1 MAFFANLVRLKSS
14 SPSRRQALHFTE
26 PIHMENKPLH
36 EDQGSSIQKLQQE
49 VENLREMVKHLEY
62 LKTQEKELI
71 EAKEEAERE
80 NRMKSDFLAMMSHEI
95 RTPMNG
101 VIGMTSLLLDTNLTV
116 EQKNYVETLRVSA
129 DNLMTI
135 INDILDF
142 SKIESGKMALEEA
155 PFELRNCIEDALDL
169 FAQKA
174 IERGIDLL
182 YLIQPDVS
190 PFLIGDITRLRQI
203 LINLINN
210 AIKFTEEGEVFISIE
225 KVRDEEGYQI
235 VKFSVKDSGIGI
247 PKDKIGILFDAFT
260 QADSSTTRRYGGTGL
275 GLAIAKHLVELMDGK
290 IWVESQVGKGS
301 TFYFTV
307 KLRTSGIGKTKLYVR
322 GQIPELK
329 NSRVLIVD
337 DNETNRHIFTLQ
349 FESWGMIPI
358 TAKSGQEAL
367 AIIEEDEEP
376 YDLAVIDMQMPAMDG
391 LELGRSIKEL
401 PFKGD
406 IPLIMLTSLGKINK
420 LPTDVFDS
428 QLSKPIK
435 LAELFEEVLRVIAES
450 RNRRS
455 NLADHNIDKNLAA
468 KLPMRILLA
477 EDNITNQ
484 DLVITLLSKMGYK
497 IDAVENGRKVLEM
510 MERKKY
516 DIILMDIQ
524 MPVMNGMEA
533 TKAICDKYPET
544 ERPKI
549 IAITANA
556 MPGDRER
563 YLSAGMVDYLPKP
576 IKFKDVQA
584 VLIKWGKK
592 K

>member
-1 MAFFANLVRLKSS
+1 
-14 SPSRRQALHFTE
+14 
-26 PIHMENKPLH
+26 MENNPLKD
-36 EDQGSSIQKLQQE
+36 ESGMSLQLLRDENKKLLE
-49 VENLREMVKHLEY
+49 ALKHLEY
-62 LKTQEKELI
+62 LKKQEQELI
-71 EAKEEAERE
+71 KAKEDAERE

-116 EQKNYVETLRVSA
+116 EQKNFVETLRVSA

-142 SKIESGKMALEEA
+142 SKIESGKMTLEEA

-210 AIKFTEEGEVFISIE
+210 AIKFTEEGEIFISIE
-225 KVRDEEGYQI
+225 KVKEEEGYQELQ
-235 VKFSVKDSGIGI
+235 FSVRDSGIGI
-247 PKDKIGILFDAFT
+247 PKEKIGILFDAFT
-260 QADSSTTRRYGGTGL
+260 QADSTTTRRYGGTGL
-275 GLAIAKHLVELMDGK
+275 GLAIAKHLVELMDGR
-290 IWVESQVGKGS
+290 IWVESEVGKGS
-301 TFYFTV
+301 TFFFTIR
-307 KLRTSGIGKTKLYVR
+307 LRTSGIGKTKLYVR

-349 FESWGMIPI
+349 FESWGMVPF
-358 TAKSGQEAL
+358 TAKSGHEAL

-376 YDLAVIDMQMPAMDG
+376 FDLAVIDMQMPSMDG
-391 LELGRSIKEL
+391 LELGRAIKAL

-406 IPLIMLTSLGKINK
+406 VPMIMLTSLGKINK
-420 LPTDVFDS
+420 LPTDVFDA

-435 LAELFEEVLRVIAES
+435 LAELFEEVLRVIAEA

-533 TKAICDKYPET
+533 TKVICEKYAEH

-556 MPGDRER
+556 MPGDKER

-576 IKFKDVQA
+576 IKFKDVQS

-592 K
+592 KVN

>member
-1 MAFFANLVRLKSS
+1 MDISENNLSNSS
-14 SPSRRQALHFTE
+14 
-26 PIHMENKPLH
+26 
-36 EDQGSSIQKLQQE
+36 DIQKLRQE
-49 VENLREMVKHLEY
+49 IEHLKSELSKLEY
-62 LKTQEKELI
+62 LKLQESELI
-71 EAKEEAERE
+71 KAKEDAEVE

-101 VIGMTSLLLDTNLTV
+101 VIGMTSLLMDTPLNP
-116 EQKNYVETLRVSA
+116 EQRNYVETLRISS

-142 SKIESGKMALEEA
+142 SKIESGKMALEES
-155 PFELRNCIEDALDL
+155 PFELRNCIEDSLDM
-169 FAQKA
+169 FAPKA
-174 IERGIDLL
+174 IEKGIDLL

-190 PFLIGDITRLRQI
+190 PFLVGDANRIKQI
-203 LINLINN
+203 MVNLINN
-210 AIKFTEEGEVFISIE
+210 AIKFTEEGEIFISIE
-225 KVRDEEGYQI
+225 KTGEGDGYQELL
-235 VKFSVKDSGIGI
+235 FSIKDSGIGI
-247 PKDKIGILFDAFT
+247 AKEKIDILFEAFT
-260 QADSSTTRRYGGTGL
+260 QADATTTRRYGGTGL
-275 GLAIAKHLVELMDGK
+275 GLAIAKHLINLMGGN
-290 IWVESQVGKGS
+290 IWVESKLGKGS
-301 TFYFTV
+301 TFFFNL
-307 KLRTSGIGKTKLYVR
+307 KLATSGIGKTKLYVR

-349 FESWGMIPI
+349 FESWGMIPC
-358 TAKSGQEAL
+358 TAKSGMEAL
-367 AIIEEDEEP
+367 EIIEEQEEP
-376 YDLAVIDMQMPAMDG
+376 FDLAVVDMQMPSMDG
-391 LELGRSIKEL
+391 LELGRRIKEI

-406 IPLIMLTSLGKINK
+406 IPMIMLTSLGKINK
-420 LPTDVFDS
+420 LPTEIFDS

-435 LAELFEEVLRVIAES
+435 LAELFEEVLRVIAETRNS
-450 RNRRS
+450 RT
-455 NLADHNIDKNLAA
+455 NLADHNIDKNLAE
-468 KLPMRILLA
+468 KLPLRILLA

-510 MERKKY
+510 LDRKKY

-533 TKAICDKYPET
+533 TKLICERFPEN

-556 MPGDRER
+556 MSGDRER
-563 YLSAGMVDYLPKP
+563 YLAAGMVDYLPKP

-592 K
+592 KPEPAK

>member
-1 MAFFANLVRLKSS
+1 MEDYSMSANDSANLQQTLKENQRLKEEL
-14 SPSRRQALHFTE
+14 AHLGYL
-26 PIHMENKPLH
+26 K
-36 EDQGSSIQKLQQE
+36 QQE
-49 VENLREMVKHLEY
+49 
-62 LKTQEKELI
+62 QELVS
-71 EAKEEAERE
+71 AKEEAERE

-142 SKIESGKMALEEA
+142 SKIESGKMNLEEA

-225 KVRDEEGYQI
+225 KVKDEDGYQELE
-235 VKFSVKDSGIGI
+235 FSVRDSGIGI
-247 PKDKIGILFDAFT
+247 AKEKIDILFNPFT
-260 QADSSTTRRYGGTGL
+260 QADASTTRRYGGTGL
-275 GLAIAKHLVELMDGK
+275 GLAIAKHLVEMMNGR
-290 IWVESQVGKGS
+290 IWVESEAGKGS

-349 FESWGMIPI
+349 FESWGMVPH
-358 TAKSGQEAL
+358 TAKSGKEAL
-367 AIIEEDEEP
+367 TIIEEDEEP
-376 YDLAVIDMQMPAMDG
+376 FDLAVIDMQMPAMDG
-391 LELGRSIKEL
+391 LELGRAIKAM
-401 PFKGD
+401 PFKGEV
-406 IPLIMLTSLGKINK
+406 PMIMLTSLGKISK
-420 LPTDVFDS
+420 LPADVFDA

-435 LAELFEEVLRVIAES
+435 LAELFEEVLRVIAEARS
-450 RNRRS
+450 RRNS
-455 NLADHNIDKNLAA
+455 LADHNIDKNLSA
-468 KLPMRILLA
+468 KLPIRILLA
-477 EDNITNQ
+477 EDNVTNQ

-533 TKAICDKYPET
+533 TKAICEKYPEA
-544 ERPKI
+544 ERPSI

-563 YLSAGMVDYLPKP
+563 YLDAGMVDYLPKP
-576 IKFKDVQA
+576 IKFKDVQN

-592 K
+592 KHST

>member
-1 MAFFANLVRLKSS
+1 
-14 SPSRRQALHFTE
+14 
-26 PIHMENKPLH
+26 MENKPNQD
-36 EDQGSSIQKLQQE
+36 ENGTAIQVLRD
-49 VENLREMVKHLEY
+49 ENKRLSEALKHLEY
-62 LKTQEKELI
+62 LKKQEQELI
-71 EAKEEAERE
+71 KAKEDAERE

-116 EQKNYVETLRVSA
+116 EQRNFVETLRVSA

-142 SKIESGKMALEEA
+142 SKIESGKMILEET

-174 IERGIDLL
+174 IEKGIDLL

-190 PFLIGDITRLRQI
+190 PFLLGDITRLRQI

-210 AIKFTEEGEVFISIE
+210 ALKFTEEGEVFISIE
-225 KVRDEEGYQI
+225 KIKDIDGYQELQ
-235 VKFSVKDSGIGI
+235 FSVKDSGIGI
-247 PKDKIGILFDAFT
+247 PKEKIGMLFDAFI
-260 QADSSTTRRYGGTGL
+260 QADPTTTRRYGGTGL
-275 GLAIAKHLVELMDGK
+275 GLAIAKHLVEMMDGT
-290 IWVESQVGKGS
+290 IWVESEVGKGS
-301 TFYFTV
+301 TFFFTV
-307 KLRTSGIGKTKLYVR
+307 RLKTSGIGKTKLYVR

-349 FESWGMIPI
+349 FESWGMVPF

-376 YDLAVIDMQMPAMDG
+376 FDLAVIDMQMPAMDG
-391 LELGRSIKEL
+391 LELGRAIKEV

-406 IPLIMLTSLGKINK
+406 VPMIMLTSLGKINK
-420 LPTDVFDS
+420 LPTDIFDA

-435 LAELFEEVLRVIAES
+435 LAELFEEVLRVIAEA

-468 KLPMRILLA
+468 KLPLRILLA

-510 MERKKY
+510 MQRKRY

-533 TKAICDKYPET
+533 TKVICEKYPEE

-556 MPGDRER
+556 MPGDKER
-563 YLSAGMVDYLPKP
+563 YLETGMVDYLPKP
-576 IKFKDVQA
+576 IKFKDVQS

-592 K
+592 KAN

>member
-1 MAFFANLVRLKSS
+1 
-14 SPSRRQALHFTE
+14 
-26 PIHMENKPLH
+26 MENGQPNSLN
-36 EDQGSSIQKLQQE
+36 SSEIQSL
-49 VENLREMVKHLEY
+49 VEEIKFLKEELKKLEY
-62 LKTQEKELI
+62 LKLQESELI
-71 EAKEEAERE
+71 KAKEEAEIE

-101 VIGMTSLLLDTNLTV
+101 VIGMTSLLMDTPLTQ
-116 EQKNYVETLRVSA
+116 EQKNYVETLRISS

-142 SKIESGKMALEEA
+142 SKIESGKMVIEES
-155 PFELRNCIEDALDL
+155 PFELRNCIEDALDI
-169 FAQKA
+169 FAPKA
-174 IERGIDLL
+174 IEKGIDLL

-190 PFLIGDITRLRQI
+190 PFLIGDINRLRQI
-203 LINLINN
+203 MVNLINN
-210 AIKFTEEGEVFISIE
+210 AIKFTEEGEIFISIE
-225 KVRDEEGYQI
+225 KTHEGDGYQEI
-235 VKFSVKDSGIGI
+235 LFSVKDSGIGI
-247 PKDKIGILFDAFT
+247 AKEKLDILFEAFT
-260 QADSSTTRRYGGTGL
+260 QGDATSTRRYGGTGL
-275 GLAIAKHLVELMDGK
+275 GLAIAKHLITLMGGK
-290 IWVESQVGKGS
+290 IWVESAIGKGS
-301 TFYFTV
+301 TFYFNL
-307 KLRTSGIGKTKLYVR
+307 KLKTSGIGKTKLYVR

-349 FESWGMIPI
+349 FESWGMIPF
-358 TAKSGQEAL
+358 TARSGFEAL
-367 AIIEEDEEP
+367 EIIEEVEEP
-376 YDLAVIDMQMPAMDG
+376 FELAVIDMQMPSMDG
-391 LELGRSIKEL
+391 LELGKAIKEI

-406 IPLIMLTSLGKINK
+406 IPMIMLSSLGKISK
-420 LPTDVFDS
+420 LPTDIFDA

-435 LAELFEEVLRVIAES
+435 LAELFEEVLRVIAET
-450 RNRRS
+450 RNRRN
-455 NLADHNIDKNLAA
+455 NLADYNIDKTLAD

-484 DLVITLLSKMGYK
+484 DLVITLLGKMGYK

-510 MERKKY
+510 LERKKY

-533 TKAICDKYPET
+533 TKAICEKYPEN

-556 MPGDRER
+556 MSGDRER
-563 YLSAGMVDYLPKP
+563 YIDAGMVDYLPKP

-592 K
+592 KSEPAK

>member
-1 MAFFANLVRLKSS
+1 
-14 SPSRRQALHFTE
+14 
-26 PIHMENKPLH
+26 MENNNQNSMQNPEIKALI
-36 EDQGSSIQKLQQE
+36 EENDKLKAE
-49 VENLREMVKHLEY
+49 LKRLEY
-62 LKTQEKELI
+62 LKLQEGDLI
-71 EAKEEAERE
+71 RTKEETEAE
-80 NRMKSDFLAMMSHEI
+80 NMMKSDFLAMMSHEI

-101 VIGMTSLLLDTNLTV
+101 VIGMTSLLLDTPLNP
-116 EQKNYVETLRVSA
+116 EQQSYIETLRVSS

-142 SKIESGKMALEEA
+142 SKIQSGSLSLDEA
-155 PFELRNCIEDALDL
+155 PFELRNCIEDALDI
-169 FAQKA
+169 FAPKA
-174 IERGIDLL
+174 VEKGIDLL

-190 PFLIGDITRLRQI
+190 PFLVGDINRLKQI
-203 LINLINN
+203 VINLINN
-210 AIKFTEEGEVFISIE
+210 AIKFTEEGEIFISIE
-225 KVRDEEGYQI
+225 KTAESDGFQELQ
-235 VKFSVKDSGIGI
+235 FSVKDSGIGI
-247 PKDKIGILFDAFT
+247 AQEKLNILFEAFT

-275 GLAIAKHLVELMDGK
+275 GLAIAKHLISLMSGK
-290 IWVESQVGKGS
+290 IWVESLLGKGS
-301 TFYFTV
+301 TFFFTI
-307 KLRTSGIGKTKLYVR
+307 KLATSEIGRTKLYVR

-337 DNETNRHIFTLQ
+337 DNETNRHIFSLQ
-349 FESWGMIPI
+349 FESWGMIPF

-367 AIIEEDEEP
+367 EMIDENEEP
-376 YDLAVIDMQMPAMDG
+376 FELAVVDMQMPSMDG
-391 LELGRSIKEL
+391 LELGKIIKSI

-406 IPLIMLTSLGKINK
+406 IPMIMLTSLGKINK
-420 LPTDVFDS
+420 LPTEIFDA

-435 LAELFEEVLRVIAES
+435 LAELFEEVLRVIAET
-450 RNRRS
+450 RNRRN
-455 NLADHNIDKNLAA
+455 NLADHNIDKELAD

-484 DLVITLLSKMGYK
+484 DLVITLLNKMGYK

-510 MERKKY
+510 LDRKKY

-533 TKAICDKYPET
+533 TKIICERYTEP

-563 YLSAGMVDYLPKP
+563 YLNAGMVDYLPKP
-576 IKFKDVQA
+576 IKFKDVQS

-592 K
+592 KPEPAV

>member
-1 MAFFANLVRLKSS
+1 
-14 SPSRRQALHFTE
+14 
-26 PIHMENKPLH
+26 MENKPLQ
-36 EDQGSSIQKLQQE
+36 EESGLKIQKLQS
-49 VENLREMVKHLEY
+49 ENEELRESIKRLEY
-62 LKTQEKELI
+62 LKLQERELI

-142 SKIESGKMALEEA
+142 SKIESGKMNLEEA

-190 PFLIGDITRLRQI
+190 SFLIGDITRLRQI

-210 AIKFTEEGEVFISIE
+210 AIKFTEEGEVFISID
-225 KVRDEEGYQI
+225 KVRDEEGYQ
-235 VKFSVKDSGIGI
+235 VVQFSVKDSGIGI
-247 PKDKIGILFDAFT
+247 PKEKIGVLFDAFT

-275 GLAIAKHLVELMDGK
+275 GLAIAKHLVELMDGE

-301 TFYFTV
+301 TFYFTI

-349 FESWGMIPI
+349 FESWGMLPV

-376 YDLAVIDMQMPAMDG
+376 FDLAVVDMQMPAMDG
-391 LELGRSIKEL
+391 LELGRSIKAL
-401 PFKGD
+401 PFKGE

-420 LPTDVFDS
+420 LPTDVFDA

-435 LAELFEEVLRVIAES
+435 LAELFEEVLRVIAEA

-533 TKAICDKYPET
+533 TKIICEKYPEAD
-544 ERPKI
+544 RPKI

-576 IKFKDVQA
+576 IKFKDVQS

-592 K
+592 KQTT

>member
-1 MAFFANLVRLKSS
+1 
-14 SPSRRQALHFTE
+14 
-26 PIHMENKPLH
+26 MENKPLQ
-36 EDQGSSIQKLQQE
+36 EESGLKIQKLQS
-49 VENLREMVKHLEY
+49 ENEELRESIKRLEY
-62 LKTQEKELI
+62 LKLQERELI

-142 SKIESGKMALEEA
+142 SKIESGKMNLEEA

-190 PFLIGDITRLRQI
+190 SFLIGDITRLRQI

-210 AIKFTEEGEVFISIE
+210 AIKFTEEGEVFISID
-225 KVRDEEGYQI
+225 KVRDEEGYQ
-235 VKFSVKDSGIGI
+235 VVQFSVKDSGIGI
-247 PKDKIGILFDAFT
+247 PKEKIGVLFDAFT

-275 GLAIAKHLVELMDGK
+275 GLAIAKHLVELMDGE

-301 TFYFTV
+301 TFFFTI

-349 FESWGMIPI
+349 FESWGMLPV

-376 YDLAVIDMQMPAMDG
+376 FDLAVVDMQMPAMDG
-391 LELGRSIKEL
+391 LELGRSIKAL
-401 PFKGD
+401 PFKGE

-420 LPTDVFDS
+420 LPTDVFDA

-435 LAELFEEVLRVIAES
+435 LAELFEEVLRVIAEA

-533 TKAICDKYPET
+533 TKIICEKYPET
-544 ERPKI
+544 DRPKI

-563 YLSAGMVDYLPKP
+563 YLNAGMVDYLPKP
-576 IKFKDVQA
+576 IKFKDVQS

-592 K
+592 KVN

>member
-1 MAFFANLVRLKSS
+1 
-14 SPSRRQALHFTE
+14 
-26 PIHMENKPLH
+26 MENNPQH
-36 EDQGSSIQKLQQE
+36 SNDVHALQE
-49 VENLREMVKHLEY
+49 ELNNLKAELKKLEY
-62 LKTQEKELI
+62 LKLQESELI
-71 EAKEEAERE
+71 RAKEEAEVE

-101 VIGMTSLLLDTNLTV
+101 VIGMTSLLLDTPLSQ
-116 EQKNYVETLRVSA
+116 EQRNYVETLRVSS

-142 SKIESGKMALEEA
+142 SKIESGKMAIEES
-155 PFELRNCIEDALDL
+155 PFELRNCIEDALDI
-169 FAQKA
+169 FAPKA
-174 IERGIDLL
+174 IEKGIDLL

-190 PFLIGDITRLRQI
+190 PFLVGDVNRLRQI
-203 LINLINN
+203 MVNLINN
-210 AIKFTEEGEVFISIE
+210 AIKFTEEGEIFISIE
-225 KVRDEEGYQI
+225 KTGEGDGYQELL
-235 VKFSVKDSGIGI
+235 FSVKDSGIGI
-247 PKDKIGILFDAFT
+247 AKEKMDILFEAFT
-260 QADSSTTRRYGGTGL
+260 QADATTTRRYQGTGL
-275 GLAIAKHLVELMDGK
+275 GLAISKHLINLMGGN
-290 IWVESQVGKGS
+290 IWVESKLGKGS
-301 TFYFTV
+301 TFYFNL
-307 KLRTSGIGKTKLYVR
+307 KLATSGIGKTKLYVR

-349 FESWGMIPI
+349 FESWGMIPY
-358 TAKSGQEAL
+358 TARSGQEAL
-367 AIIEEDEEP
+367 EIIEEQEEP
-376 YDLAVIDMQMPAMDG
+376 FELAVIDMQMPSMDG
-391 LELGRSIKEL
+391 LELGKIIKSI

-406 IPLIMLTSLGKINK
+406 IPMIMLTSLGKINK
-420 LPTDVFDS
+420 LPTEIFDA

-435 LAELFEEVLRVIAES
+435 LAELFEEVLRVIAET
-450 RNRRS
+450 RNRRN
-455 NLADHNIDKNLAA
+455 NLADHNIDKNLAE

-484 DLVITLLSKMGYK
+484 DLVITLLGKMGYK

-510 MERKKY
+510 LERKKY

-533 TKAICDKYPET
+533 TKVICEKYPEN

-556 MPGDRER
+556 MTGDRER

-576 IKFKDVQA
+576 IKFKDVQS

-592 K
+592 KSEIAK

>member
-1 MAFFANLVRLKSS
+1 
-14 SPSRRQALHFTE
+14 
-26 PIHMENKPLH
+26 MENNPLKD
-36 EDQGSSIQKLQQE
+36 ESGMSLQLLRDENKKLLE
-49 VENLREMVKHLEY
+49 ALKHLEY
-62 LKTQEKELI
+62 LKKQEQELI
-71 EAKEEAERE
+71 KAKEDAERE

-116 EQKNYVETLRVSA
+116 EQKNFVETLRVSA

-142 SKIESGKMALEEA
+142 SKIESGKMTLEEA

-225 KVRDEEGYQI
+225 KVKEEEGYQELQ
-235 VKFSVKDSGIGI
+235 FSVRDSGIGI
-247 PKDKIGILFDAFT
+247 PKEKIGILFDAFT
-260 QADSSTTRRYGGTGL
+260 QADSTTTRRYGGTGL
-275 GLAIAKHLVELMDGK
+275 GLAIAKHLVELMDGR
-290 IWVESQVGKGS
+290 IWVESEVGKGS
-301 TFYFTV
+301 TFFFTIR
-307 KLRTSGIGKTKLYVR
+307 LRTSGIGKTKLYVR

-349 FESWGMIPI
+349 FESWGMVPF
-358 TAKSGQEAL
+358 TAKSGHEAL

-376 YDLAVIDMQMPAMDG
+376 FDLAVIDMQMPSMDG
-391 LELGRSIKEL
+391 LELGRAIKAL

-406 IPLIMLTSLGKINK
+406 VPMIMLTSLGKINK
-420 LPTDVFDS
+420 LPTDVFDA

-435 LAELFEEVLRVIAES
+435 LAELFEEVLRVIAEA

-533 TKAICDKYPET
+533 TKVICEKYAEH

-556 MPGDRER
+556 MPGDKER
-563 YLSAGMVDYLPKP
+563 YLNAGMVDYLPKP
-576 IKFKDVQA
+576 IKFKDVQS

-592 K
+592 KVN

>member
-1 MAFFANLVRLKSS
+1 
-14 SPSRRQALHFTE
+14 
-26 PIHMENKPLH
+26 MENQTLP
-36 EDQGSSIQKLQQE
+36 EDNSAMQEQMLKENQKLREELKHFENLKQQE
-49 VENLREMVKHLEY
+49 
-62 LKTQEKELI
+62 QELI
-71 EAKEEAERE
+71 SAKEEAERE

-142 SKIESGKMALEEA
+142 SKIESGKMNLEEA

-225 KVRDEEGYQI
+225 KVKDEDGFQELQ
-235 VKFSVKDSGIGI
+235 FSVRDSGIGI
-247 PKDKIGILFDAFT
+247 AKDKIDILFNAFT
-260 QADSSTTRRYGGTGL
+260 QADASTTRRYGGTGL

-290 IWVESQVGKGS
+290 IWVESEVGTGS
-301 TFYFTV
+301 TFFFTI

-349 FESWGMIPI
+349 FESWGMIPF
-358 TAKSGQEAL
+358 TAKSGHEAL

-376 YDLAVIDMQMPAMDG
+376 FDLAVIDMQMPTMDG
-391 LELGRSIKEL
+391 LELGRAIKSM
-401 PFKGD
+401 PFKGEV
-406 IPLIMLTSLGKINK
+406 PMIMLTSLGKINK
-420 LPTDVFDS
+420 LPTDVFDA

-435 LAELFEEVLRVIAES
+435 LAELFEEVLRVIAEARS
-450 RNRRS
+450 RRS
-455 NLADHNIDKNLAA
+455 NLADHNIDKNLSA

-477 EDNITNQ
+477 EDNVTNQ

-524 MPVMNGMEA
+524 MPVMNGLEA
-533 TKAICDKYPET
+533 TKAICEKYPEQ
-544 ERPKI
+544 ERPGI

-563 YLSAGMVDYLPKP
+563 YLNAGMIDYLPKP
-576 IKFKDVQA
+576 IKFKDVQN

-592 K
+592 KHTN

>member
-1 MAFFANLVRLKSS
+1 
-14 SPSRRQALHFTE
+14 
-26 PIHMENKPLH
+26 MENM
-36 EDQGSSIQKLQQE
+36 
-49 VENLREMVKHLEY
+49 ENNSQHSRESLLEEIKALKEELKKLEY
-62 LKTQEKELI
+62 LKLQESELI
-71 EAKEEAERE
+71 KAKDEAKLE
-80 NRMKSDFLAMMSHEI
+80 NVMKSDFLAMMSHEI

-101 VIGMTSLLLDTNLTV
+101 VIGMTSLLLDTPLNP
-116 EQKNYVETLRVSA
+116 EQKNYVETLRVSS

-142 SKIESGKMALEEA
+142 SKIESGKMMIEEA
-155 PFELRNCIEDALDL
+155 PFELRNCIEDALDI
-169 FAQKA
+169 FAPKA
-174 IERGIDLL
+174 IEKGIDLL

-190 PFLIGDITRLRQI
+190 PFLVGDVNRIRQI
-203 LINLINN
+203 MINLINN
-210 AIKFTEEGEVFISIE
+210 AIKFTEEGEIFISIE
-225 KVRDEEGYQI
+225 KVADGDGYQELQ
-235 VKFSVKDSGIGI
+235 FSVKDSGIGI
-247 PKDKIGILFDAFT
+247 PKEKIDILFEAFT
-260 QADSSTTRRYGGTGL
+260 QADATTTRRYGGTGL
-275 GLAIAKHLVELMDGK
+275 GLAIAKHLINLMGGN
-290 IWVESQVGKGS
+290 IWVESSVGKGS
-301 TFYFTV
+301 TFFFNL
-307 KLRTSGIGKTKLYVR
+307 KLTTSGIGKTKLYVR

-349 FESWGMIPI
+349 FESWGMIPF
-358 TAKSGQEAL
+358 TARSGQEAL
-367 AIIEEDEEP
+367 KVIEEQEEP
-376 YDLAVIDMQMPAMDG
+376 FELAVIDMQMPSMDG
-391 LELGRSIKEL
+391 LELGAIIKSI

-406 IPLIMLTSLGKINK
+406 IPMIMLTSLGKINK
-420 LPTDVFDS
+420 LPTEIFDA

-435 LAELFEEVLRVIAES
+435 LAELFEEVLRVIAET
-450 RNRRS
+450 RNRRN
-455 NLADHNIDKNLAA
+455 NLADHNIDKNLAE

-510 MERKKY
+510 LDRKKY

-533 TKAICDKYPET
+533 TKIICDRYPES

-556 MPGDRER
+556 MTGDRER
-563 YLSAGMVDYLPKP
+563 YLNAGMVDYLPKP
-576 IKFKDVQA
+576 IKFKDVQS

-592 K
+592 KAETAK

>member
-1 MAFFANLVRLKSS
+1 
-14 SPSRRQALHFTE
+14 
-26 PIHMENKPLH
+26 MENKPLQ
-36 EDQGSSIQKLQQE
+36 EESGLKIQKLQS
-49 VENLREMVKHLEY
+49 ENEELRESIKRLEY
-62 LKTQEKELI
+62 LKLQERELI

-142 SKIESGKMALEEA
+142 SKIESGKMNLEEA

-190 PFLIGDITRLRQI
+190 SFLIGDITRLRQI

-210 AIKFTEEGEVFISIE
+210 AIKFTEEGEVFISID
-225 KVRDEEGYQI
+225 KVRDEEGYQ
-235 VKFSVKDSGIGI
+235 VVQFSVKDSGIGI
-247 PKDKIGILFDAFT
+247 PKEKIGVLFDAFT

-275 GLAIAKHLVELMDGK
+275 GLAIAKHLVELMDGE

-301 TFYFTV
+301 TFFFTI

-349 FESWGMIPI
+349 FESWGMLPV

-376 YDLAVIDMQMPAMDG
+376 FDLAVVDMQMPAMDG
-391 LELGRSIKEL
+391 LELGRSIKAL
-401 PFKGD
+401 PFKGE

-420 LPTDVFDS
+420 LPTDVFDA

-435 LAELFEEVLRVIAES
+435 LAELFEEVLRVIAEA

-533 TKAICDKYPET
+533 TKIICEKYPEAD
-544 ERPKI
+544 RPKI

-576 IKFKDVQA
+576 IKFKDVQS

>member
-1 MAFFANLVRLKSS
+1 
-14 SPSRRQALHFTE
+14 
-26 PIHMENKPLH
+26 MENQPMPEEKSASQQQILK
-36 EDQGSSIQKLQQE
+36 ENQKLKE
-49 VENLREMVKHLEY
+49 ELKHFEY
-62 LKTQEKELI
+62 LKQQEQELI
-71 EAKEEAERE
+71 SAKEEAERE

-142 SKIESGKMALEEA
+142 SKIESGKMNLEEA

-225 KVRDEEGYQI
+225 KVKEEDGFQELQ
-235 VKFSVKDSGIGI
+235 FSVRDSGIGI
-247 PKDKIGILFDAFT
+247 AKDKIDILFNAFT
-260 QADSSTTRRYGGTGL
+260 QADASTTRRYGGTGL
-275 GLAIAKHLVELMDGK
+275 GLAIAKHLVEMMDGR
-290 IWVESQVGKGS
+290 IWVESEAGKGS

-349 FESWGMIPI
+349 FESWGMIPF

-376 YDLAVIDMQMPAMDG
+376 FDLAVIDMQMPTMDG
-391 LELGRSIKEL
+391 LELGRAVKAM
-401 PFKGD
+401 PFKGEV
-406 IPLIMLTSLGKINK
+406 PMIMLTSLGKINK
-420 LPTDVFDS
+420 LPTDVFDA

-435 LAELFEEVLRVIAES
+435 LAELFEEVLRVIAEARS
-450 RNRRS
+450 RRN
-455 NLADHNIDKNLAA
+455 NLADHNIDKNLSV

-477 EDNITNQ
+477 EDNVTNQ

-533 TKAICDKYPET
+533 TKAICEKYPEE
-544 ERPKI
+544 ERPSI

-563 YLSAGMVDYLPKP
+563 YLNAGMVDYLPKP
-576 IKFKDVQA
+576 IKFKDVQD

-592 K
+592 KQTT

>member
-1 MAFFANLVRLKSS
+1 
-14 SPSRRQALHFTE
+14 
-26 PIHMENKPLH
+26 MENKPNQD
-36 EDQGSSIQKLQQE
+36 ENGTAIQ
-49 VENLREMVKHLEY
+49 VLREENKRLSEALKHLEY
-62 LKTQEKELI
+62 LKKQEQELI
-71 EAKEEAERE
+71 KAKEDAERE

-116 EQKNYVETLRVSA
+116 EQRNFVETLRVSA

-142 SKIESGKMALEEA
+142 SKIESGKMILEET

-174 IERGIDLL
+174 IEKGIDLL

-190 PFLIGDITRLRQI
+190 PFLLGDITRLRQI

-210 AIKFTEEGEVFISIE
+210 ALKFTEEGEVFISIE
-225 KVRDEEGYQI
+225 KIKDIDGYQELQ
-235 VKFSVKDSGIGI
+235 FSVKDSGIGI
-247 PKDKIGILFDAFT
+247 PKEKIGMLFDAFI
-260 QADSSTTRRYGGTGL
+260 QADPTTTRRYGGTGL
-275 GLAIAKHLVELMDGK
+275 GLAIAKHLVEMMDGT
-290 IWVESQVGKGS
+290 IWVESEVGKGS
-301 TFYFTV
+301 TFFFTV
-307 KLRTSGIGKTKLYVR
+307 RLKTSGIGKTKLYVR

-349 FESWGMIPI
+349 FESWGMVPF

-376 YDLAVIDMQMPAMDG
+376 FDLAVIDMQMPAMDG
-391 LELGRSIKEL
+391 LELGRAIKEV

-406 IPLIMLTSLGKINK
+406 VPMIMLTSLGKINK
-420 LPTDVFDS
+420 LPTDIFDA

-435 LAELFEEVLRVIAES
+435 LAELFEEVLRVIAEA

-468 KLPMRILLA
+468 KLPLRILLA

-510 MERKKY
+510 MQRKRY

-533 TKAICDKYPET
+533 TKVICEKYPEE

-556 MPGDRER
+556 MPGDKER
-563 YLSAGMVDYLPKP
+563 YLETGMVDYLPKP
-576 IKFKDVQA
+576 IKFKDVQS

-592 K
+592 KAN

>member
-1 MAFFANLVRLKSS
+1 
-14 SPSRRQALHFTE
+14 
-26 PIHMENKPLH
+26 MENNNQNSMQNPEIKALI
-36 EDQGSSIQKLQQE
+36 EENEKLKAE
-49 VENLREMVKHLEY
+49 LKRLEY
-62 LKTQEKELI
+62 LKLQEGDLI
-71 EAKEEAERE
+71 RTKEETEAE
-80 NRMKSDFLAMMSHEI
+80 NMMKSDFLAMMSHEI

-101 VIGMTSLLLDTNLTV
+101 VIGMTSLLLDTPLNP
-116 EQKNYVETLRVSA
+116 EQQSYIETLRVSS

-142 SKIESGKMALEEA
+142 SKIQSGSLSLDEA
-155 PFELRNCIEDALDL
+155 PFELRNCIEDALDM
-169 FAQKA
+169 FAPKA
-174 IERGIDLL
+174 VEKGIDLL

-190 PFLIGDITRLRQI
+190 PFLVGDINRLKQI
-203 LINLINN
+203 VINLINN
-210 AIKFTEEGEVFISIE
+210 AIKFTEEGEIFISIE
-225 KVRDEEGYQI
+225 KAAESDGFQELQ
-235 VKFSVKDSGIGI
+235 FSVKDSGIGI
-247 PKDKIGILFDAFT
+247 AQDKLNILFEAFT

-275 GLAIAKHLVELMDGK
+275 GLAIAKHLISLMGGK
-290 IWVESQVGKGS
+290 IWVESQLGKGS
-301 TFYFTV
+301 TFFFTI
-307 KLRTSGIGKTKLYVR
+307 KLATSGIGRTKLYVR

-337 DNETNRHIFTLQ
+337 DNETNRHIFSLQ
-349 FESWGMIPI
+349 FESWGMIPF

-367 AIIEEDEEP
+367 EMIDENEEP
-376 YDLAVIDMQMPAMDG
+376 FELAVVDMQMPSMDG
-391 LELGRSIKEL
+391 LELGKIIKSI

-406 IPLIMLTSLGKINK
+406 IPMIMLTSLGKINK
-420 LPTDVFDS
+420 LPTEIFDA

-435 LAELFEEVLRVIAES
+435 LAELFEEVLRVIAET
-450 RNRRS
+450 RNRRN
-455 NLADHNIDKNLAA
+455 NLADHNIDKELAD

-484 DLVITLLSKMGYK
+484 DLVITLLNKMGYK

-510 MERKKY
+510 LDRKKY

-533 TKAICDKYPET
+533 TKIICERYPEP

-563 YLSAGMVDYLPKP
+563 YLNAGMVDYLPKP
-576 IKFKDVQA
+576 IKFKDVQS

-592 K
+592 KPEPAV

>member
-1 MAFFANLVRLKSS
+1 MENNLSQDDSGKTLQQLINEN
-14 SPSRRQALHFTE
+14 QALKETVARLNHLSAQE
-26 PIHMENKPLH
+26 
-36 EDQGSSIQKLQQE
+36 EDL
-49 VENLREMVKHLEY
+49 VK
-62 LKTQEKELI
+62 
-71 EAKEEAERE
+71 AKEEAERE

-101 VIGMTSLLLDTNLTV
+101 VIGMTSLLLDTSLTV
-116 EQKNYVETLRVSA
+116 EQKNYVETLRLSA

-142 SKIESGKMALEEA
+142 SKIESGKMTLEEA
-155 PFELRNCIEDALDL
+155 PFELRNCIEDALDI

-174 IERGIDLL
+174 IEKGLDLL

-210 AIKFTEEGEVFISIE
+210 AIKFTEEGEIFISIE
-225 KVRDEEGYQI
+225 KATETEGHQELQ
-235 VKFSVKDSGIGI
+235 FSVRDSGIGI
-247 PKDKIGILFDAFT
+247 SKDKIGILFEAFT

-275 GLAIAKHLVELMDGK
+275 GLAIAKHLVELMGGR
-290 IWVESQVGKGS
+290 IWVESTIGKGS
-301 TFYFTV
+301 TFNFTI

-329 NSRVLIVD
+329 SSRVLIVD

-349 FESWGMIPI
+349 FESWGMIPL
-358 TAKSGQEAL
+358 TAKSGAEAL
-367 AIIEEDEEP
+367 AVIDEDDEP
-376 YDLAVIDMQMPAMDG
+376 FDLAVIDMQMPNMDG
-391 LELGRSIKEL
+391 LELGRAIKAL
-401 PFKGD
+401 PFKGE
-406 IPLIMLTSLGKINK
+406 IPMIMLTSLGKIAK
-420 LPTDVFDS
+420 LPAEIFDS

-450 RNRRS
+450 RSRRS
-455 NLADHNIDKNLAA
+455 NLADHNIDKNLSS

-477 EDNITNQ
+477 EDNVTNQ

-510 MERKKY
+510 LDRKKY

-533 TKAICDKYPET
+533 TKIICEKFPEH

-563 YLSAGMVDYLPKP
+563 YLNAGMVDYLPKP
-576 IKFKDVQA
+576 IKFKDVQS

>member
-1 MAFFANLVRLKSS
+1 
-14 SPSRRQALHFTE
+14 
-26 PIHMENKPLH
+26 MENKPLQ
-36 EDQGSSIQKLQQE
+36 EESGSLIKKLQS
-49 VENLREMVKHLEY
+49 ENEELRENIKHLEY
-62 LKTQEKELI
+62 LKLQERELI
-71 EAKEEAERE
+71 DAKEEAERE

-142 SKIESGKMALEEA
+142 SKIESGKMNLEEA

-190 PFLIGDITRLRQI
+190 TFLIGDITRLRQI

-210 AIKFTEEGEVFISIE
+210 AIKFTEEGEVFISID

-235 VKFSVKDSGIGI
+235 VQFSVKDSGIGI
-247 PKDKIGILFDAFT
+247 AKDKIGILFDAFI

-275 GLAIAKHLVELMDGK
+275 GLAIAKHLVELMDGE

-301 TFYFTV
+301 TFFFTI

-349 FESWGMIPI
+349 FESWGMLPV

-376 YDLAVIDMQMPAMDG
+376 FDLAVIDMQMPAMDG
-391 LELGRSIKEL
+391 LELGRSIKAL

-420 LPTDVFDS
+420 LPTDVFDA

-435 LAELFEEVLRVIAES
+435 LAELFEEVLRVIAEA
-450 RNRRS
+450 RNRRN
-455 NLADHNIDKNLAA
+455 NLADHNIDKNLAT

-533 TKAICDKYPET
+533 TKVICEKYPES

-563 YLSAGMVDYLPKP
+563 YMNAGMVDYLPKP
-576 IKFKDVQA
+576 IKFKDVQS

-592 K
+592 KQTT

>member
-1 MAFFANLVRLKSS
+1 
-14 SPSRRQALHFTE
+14 
-26 PIHMENKPLH
+26 MENKLSQD
-36 EDQGSSIQKLQQE
+36 ESGKTLQQLIN
-49 VENLREMVKHLEY
+49 ENQALKETVARLNHLSS
-62 LKTQEKELI
+62 QEEDLI
-71 EAKEEAERE
+71 KAKEEAERE

-101 VIGMTSLLLDTNLTV
+101 VIGMTSLLLDTSLTV
-116 EQKNYVETLRVSA
+116 EQKNYVETLRLSA

-142 SKIESGKMALEEA
+142 SKIESGKMTLEEA
-155 PFELRNCIEDALDL
+155 PFELRNCIEDALDI

-174 IERGIDLL
+174 IEKGLDLL

-190 PFLIGDITRLRQI
+190 PFLIGDITRLRQV

-210 AIKFTEEGEVFISIE
+210 AIKFTEEGEIFISID
-225 KVRDEEGYQI
+225 KVTETEGHQELQ
-235 VKFSVKDSGIGI
+235 FSVRDSGIGI
-247 PKDKIGILFDAFT
+247 SKDKIGILFEAFT

-275 GLAIAKHLVELMDGK
+275 GLAIAKHLVELMGGR
-290 IWVESQVGKGS
+290 IWVESTLGKGS
-301 TFYFTV
+301 TFNFTI

-329 NSRVLIVD
+329 SSRVLIVD

-358 TAKSGQEAL
+358 TAKSGPEAL
-367 AIIEEDEEP
+367 AVIEEDDEP
-376 YDLAVIDMQMPAMDG
+376 FDLAVIDMQMPTMDG
-391 LELGRSIKEL
+391 LELGRAIKAL

-406 IPLIMLTSLGKINK
+406 VPMIMLTSLGKIAK
-420 LPTDVFDS
+420 LPAEIFDS

-450 RNRRS
+450 RSKRS
-455 NLADHNIDKNLAA
+455 NLADHNIDKNLSA

-510 MERKKY
+510 LDRKKY

-533 TKAICDKYPET
+533 TKIICEKFPEHD
-544 ERPKI
+544 RPKI

-563 YLSAGMVDYLPKP
+563 YLNAGMVDYLPKP
-576 IKFKDVQA
+576 IKFKDVQS

>member
-1 MAFFANLVRLKSS
+1 MPEEQSASQQQILK
-14 SPSRRQALHFTE
+14 
-26 PIHMENKPLH
+26 EN
-36 EDQGSSIQKLQQE
+36 QKLKE
-49 VENLREMVKHLEY
+49 ELKHFEY
-62 LKTQEKELI
+62 LKQQEQELI
-71 EAKEEAERE
+71 SAKEEAERE

-142 SKIESGKMALEEA
+142 SKIESGKMNLEEA

-225 KVRDEEGYQI
+225 KVNDLDGYQELQ
-235 VKFSVKDSGIGI
+235 FSVRDSGIGI
-247 PKDKIGILFDAFT
+247 AKDKIDILFNPFT

-275 GLAIAKHLVELMDGK
+275 GLAIARHLVEMMDGR
-290 IWVESQVGKGS
+290 IWVESEAGKGS

-349 FESWGMIPI
+349 FESWGMIPY

-367 AIIEEDEEP
+367 TIIEEDDEP
-376 YDLAVIDMQMPAMDG
+376 FDLAVIDMQMPTMDG
-391 LELGRSIKEL
+391 LELGRAVKAM
-401 PFKGD
+401 PFKGEV
-406 IPLIMLTSLGKINK
+406 PMIMLTSLGKINK
-420 LPTDVFDS
+420 LPTDVFDA

-435 LAELFEEVLRVIAES
+435 LAELFEEVLRVIAEARS
-450 RNRRS
+450 RRS
-455 NLADHNIDKNLAA
+455 NLADHNIDKNLSA

-533 TKAICDKYPET
+533 TKAICEKYPEE
-544 ERPKI
+544 ERPSI

-563 YLSAGMVDYLPKP
+563 YLNAGMVDYLPKP
-576 IKFKDVQA
+576 IKFKDVQN

-592 K
+592 KQTT

>member
-1 MAFFANLVRLKSS
+1 
-14 SPSRRQALHFTE
+14 
-26 PIHMENKPLH
+26 MENMENNAQHSL
-36 EDQGSSIQKLQQE
+36 EDLLIIIKSLKEEL
-49 VENLREMVKHLEY
+49 KKLEY
-62 LKTQEKELI
+62 LKLQENELI
-71 EAKEEAERE
+71 KAKEDAEIE

-101 VIGMTSLLLDTNLTV
+101 IIGMTSLLLDTPLNQ
-116 EQKNYVETLRVSA
+116 EQKNYVETLRISS

-142 SKIESGKMALEEA
+142 SKIESGKMMLEET

-169 FAQKA
+169 FAPKA
-174 IERGIDLL
+174 IEKGIDLL

-190 PFLIGDITRLRQI
+190 PFLVGDVHRLRQVM
-203 LINLINN
+203 INLINN
-210 AIKFTEEGEVFISIE
+210 SIKFTEEGEIFISIE
-225 KVRDEEGYQI
+225 KTGEGEGYQELL
-235 VKFSVKDSGIGI
+235 FSVKDSGIGI
-247 PKDKIGILFDAFT
+247 AKEKIDILFEAFT
-260 QADSSTTRRYGGTGL
+260 QADATTTRRYGGTGL
-275 GLAIAKHLVELMDGK
+275 GLAIAKHLINLMGGD
-290 IWVESQVGKGS
+290 IWVESTLGKGS
-301 TFYFTV
+301 TFFFNL
-307 KLRTSGIGKTKLYVR
+307 KLTTSGIGKTKLYVR

-349 FESWGMIPI
+349 FESWGMIPY
-358 TAKSGQEAL
+358 TARSGQEAL
-367 AIIEEDEEP
+367 EIIDEQEEP
-376 YDLAVIDMQMPAMDG
+376 FELAVIDMQMPSMDG
-391 LELGRSIKEL
+391 LELGKIIKSI

-406 IPLIMLTSLGKINK
+406 IPMIMLTSLGKINK
-420 LPTDVFDS
+420 LPTEIFDA

-435 LAELFEEVLRVIAES
+435 LAELFEEVLHVIAET
-450 RNRRS
+450 RNRRN
-455 NLADHNIDKNLAA
+455 NLADHNIDKSLAD

-484 DLVITLLSKMGYK
+484 DLVITLLGKMGYK

-510 MERKKY
+510 LERKKY

-524 MPVMNGMEA
+524 MPVMNGLEA
-533 TKAICDKYPET
+533 TKAICEKYPEE

-556 MPGDRER
+556 MSGDRER
-563 YLSAGMVDYLPKP
+563 YLNAGMVDYLPKP
-576 IKFKDVQA
+576 IKFKDVQS

-592 K
+592 KSETAK

>member
-1 MAFFANLVRLKSS
+1 
-14 SPSRRQALHFTE
+14 
-26 PIHMENKPLH
+26 MENNPLKD
-36 EDQGSSIQKLQQE
+36 ESGMSLQLLRDENKKLLE
-49 VENLREMVKHLEY
+49 ALKHLEY
-62 LKTQEKELI
+62 LKKQEQELI
-71 EAKEEAERE
+71 KAKEDAERE

-116 EQKNYVETLRVSA
+116 EQKNFVETLRVSA

-142 SKIESGKMALEEA
+142 SKIESGKMTLEEA

-190 PFLIGDITRLRQI
+190 PFLVGDITRLRQI

-225 KVRDEEGYQI
+225 KVRDEEGYQELQ
-235 VKFSVKDSGIGI
+235 FSVRDSGIGI
-247 PKDKIGILFDAFT
+247 PKEKIGILFDAFT
-260 QADSSTTRRYGGTGL
+260 QADSTTTRRYGGTGL
-275 GLAIAKHLVELMDGK
+275 GLAIAKHLVELMDGR
-290 IWVESQVGKGS
+290 IWVESEVGKGS
-301 TFYFTV
+301 TFFFTIR
-307 KLRTSGIGKTKLYVR
+307 LRTSGIGKTKLYVR

-349 FESWGMIPI
+349 FESWGMLPF
-358 TAKSGQEAL
+358 TAKSGHEAL

-376 YDLAVIDMQMPAMDG
+376 FDLAVIDMQMPSMDG
-391 LELGRSIKEL
+391 LELGRAIKAL

-406 IPLIMLTSLGKINK
+406 VPMIMLTSLGKINK
-420 LPTDVFDS
+420 LPTDVFDA

-435 LAELFEEVLRVIAES
+435 LAELFEEVLRVIAEA

-533 TKAICDKYPET
+533 TKVICEKYAEH

-556 MPGDRER
+556 MPGDKER
-563 YLSAGMVDYLPKP
+563 YLNAGMVDYLPKP
-576 IKFKDVQA
+576 IKFKDVQT

-592 K
+592 KVN

>member
-1 MAFFANLVRLKSS
+1 MPEEKTAMQENLLK
-14 SPSRRQALHFTE
+14 
-26 PIHMENKPLH
+26 EN
-36 EDQGSSIQKLQQE
+36 QKL
-49 VENLREMVKHLEY
+49 REELKHFEY
-62 LKTQEKELI
+62 LKQQEQELI
-71 EAKEEAERE
+71 NAKDEAERE

-142 SKIESGKMALEEA
+142 SKIESGKMNLEEA

-225 KVRDEEGYQI
+225 KVKEEEGYQELQ
-235 VKFSVKDSGIGI
+235 FSVRDSGIGI
-247 PKDKIGILFDAFT
+247 AKDKIDILFNAFT
-260 QADSSTTRRYGGTGL
+260 QADASTTRRYGGTGL
-275 GLAIAKHLVELMDGK
+275 GLAIAKHLVEMMDGR
-290 IWVESQVGKGS
+290 IWIESEVGKGS

-307 KLRTSGIGKTKLYVR
+307 RLRTSGIGKTKLYVR

-329 NSRVLIVD
+329 NNRVLIVD

-349 FESWGMIPI
+349 FESWGMIPF
-358 TAKSGQEAL
+358 TAKSGMEAL

-376 YDLAVIDMQMPAMDG
+376 FDLAVLDMQMPTMDG
-391 LELGRSIKEL
+391 LELGRAIKAM
-401 PFKGD
+401 PFKGEV
-406 IPLIMLTSLGKINK
+406 PMIMLTSLGKINK
-420 LPTDVFDS
+420 LPTDVFDA

-435 LAELFEEVLRVIAES
+435 LAELFEEVLRVIAEARS
-450 RNRRS
+450 RRN
-455 NLADHNIDKNLAA
+455 NLADHNIDKNLSV

-497 IDAVENGRKVLEM
+497 IDAVENGKKVLEM
-510 MERKKY
+510 MDRKKY

-533 TKAICDKYPET
+533 TKAICEKYPED
-544 ERPKI
+544 ERPAI

-563 YLSAGMVDYLPKP
+563 YLNAGMVDYLPKP
-576 IKFKDVQA
+576 IKFKDVQN

-592 K
+592 KHTT

>member
-1 MAFFANLVRLKSS
+1 
-14 SPSRRQALHFTE
+14 
-26 PIHMENKPLH
+26 MENQTMPEEQSASQQQILK
-36 EDQGSSIQKLQQE
+36 ENQKLKE
-49 VENLREMVKHLEY
+49 ELKHFEY
-62 LKTQEKELI
+62 LKQQEQELI
-71 EAKEEAERE
+71 SAKEEAERE

-142 SKIESGKMALEEA
+142 SKIESGKMNLEEA

-225 KVRDEEGYQI
+225 KVNDLDGYQELQ
-235 VKFSVKDSGIGI
+235 FSVRDSGIGI
-247 PKDKIGILFDAFT
+247 AKDKIDILFNPFT

-275 GLAIAKHLVELMDGK
+275 GLAIARHLVEMMDGR
-290 IWVESQVGKGS
+290 IWVESEAGKGS

-349 FESWGMIPI
+349 FESWGMIPY

-367 AIIEEDEEP
+367 TIIEEDDEP
-376 YDLAVIDMQMPAMDG
+376 FDLAVIDMQMPTMDG
-391 LELGRSIKEL
+391 LELGRAVKAM
-401 PFKGD
+401 PFKGEV
-406 IPLIMLTSLGKINK
+406 PMIMLTSLGKINK
-420 LPTDVFDS
+420 LPTDVFDA

-435 LAELFEEVLRVIAES
+435 LAELFEEVLRVIAEARS
-450 RNRRS
+450 RRS
-455 NLADHNIDKNLAA
+455 NLADHNIDKNLSA

-533 TKAICDKYPET
+533 TKAICEKYPEE
-544 ERPKI
+544 ERPSI

-563 YLSAGMVDYLPKP
+563 YLNAGMVDYLPKP
-576 IKFKDVQA
+576 IKFKDVQN

-592 K
+592 KQTT

>member
-1 MAFFANLVRLKSS
+1 
-14 SPSRRQALHFTE
+14 
-26 PIHMENKPLH
+26 MENNPLQA
-36 EDQGSSIQKLQQE
+36 DSLKIIQQ
-49 VENLREMVKHLEY
+49 LREENRRLEDELKHLGY
-62 LKTQEKELI
+62 LKKQEQDLI
-71 EAKEEAERE
+71 QAKEDAERE

-116 EQKNYVETLRVSA
+116 EQKNFVETLRISA

-142 SKIESGKMALEEA
+142 SKIESGKMTLEEA

-225 KVRDEEGYQI
+225 KMRDEDGYQI
-235 VKFSVKDSGIGI
+235 LQFSVRDSGIGI
-247 PKDKIGILFDAFT
+247 PKEKLPILFDAFT
-260 QADSSTTRRYGGTGL
+260 QADSTTTRRYGGTGL
-275 GLAIAKHLVELMDGK
+275 GLAIAKHLVEMMDGK
-290 IWVESQVGKGS
+290 IWVESEVGKGS
-301 TFYFTV
+301 TFFFTARM
-307 KLRTSGIGKTKLYVR
+307 RTSGIGKTKLYVR

-349 FESWGMIPI
+349 FESWGMLPF

-367 AIIEEDEEP
+367 TVIEDEEEP
-376 YDLAVIDMQMPAMDG
+376 FDLAVIDMQMPSMDG
-391 LELGRSIKEL
+391 LELGRAIKNL

-420 LPTDVFDS
+420 LPTDVFDA

-533 TKAICDKYPET
+533 TKAICEKYPES

-563 YLSAGMVDYLPKP
+563 YLATGMVDYLPKP

-592 K
+592 KVN

>member
-1 MAFFANLVRLKSS
+1 
-14 SPSRRQALHFTE
+14 
-26 PIHMENKPLH
+26 MENTGNNSLN
-36 EDQGSSIQKLQQE
+36 EIQKLQQQ
-49 VENLREMVKHLEY
+49 VEELKAELNRLEY
-62 LKTQEKELI
+62 LKLQESELI
-71 EAKEEAERE
+71 KAKEDAEVE

-101 VIGMTSLLLDTNLTV
+101 VIGMTSLLMDTPLNQ
-116 EQKNYVETLRVSA
+116 EQRNYVETLRLSS

-142 SKIESGKMALEEA
+142 SKIESGKMNLEEA

-169 FAQKA
+169 FAPKA
-174 IERGIDLL
+174 IEKGIDLL

-190 PFLIGDITRLRQI
+190 PFLVGDVNRLKQI
-203 LINLINN
+203 MINLINN
-210 AIKFTEEGEVFISIE
+210 ALKFTEEGEIFISIE
-225 KVRDEEGYQI
+225 KTSEGEGYQELL
-235 VKFSVKDSGIGI
+235 FSVKDSGIGI
-247 PKDKIGILFDAFT
+247 AKEKMDILFEAFT
-260 QADSSTTRRYGGTGL
+260 QADATTTRRYGGTGL
-275 GLAIAKHLVELMDGK
+275 GLAIAKHLINLMGGT
-290 IWVESQVGKGS
+290 IWVESKVGKGS
-301 TFYFTV
+301 TFYFNI
-307 KLRTSGIGKTKLYVR
+307 KMATSGIGKTKLYVR

-337 DNETNRHIFTLQ
+337 GNETKRHIFILQ
-349 FESWGMIPI
+349 FESWGMIPL

-367 AIIEEDEEP
+367 EIIEEQEEP
-376 YDLAVIDMQMPAMDG
+376 FDLGVIDMQMPAMDG
-391 LELGRSIKEL
+391 LELGKKIKEI

-406 IPLIMLTSLGKINK
+406 IPMIMLTSLGKINK
-420 LPTDVFDS
+420 LPTDIFDA

-435 LAELFEEVLRVIAES
+435 LAELFEEVLRVIAET

-455 NLADHNIDKNLAA
+455 NLADHNIDKNLAD

-510 MERKKY
+510 LDRKKY

-533 TKAICDKYPET
+533 TKVICERYPEN

-556 MPGDRER
+556 MTGDRER
-563 YLSAGMVDYLPKP
+563 YLAAGMVDYLPKP
-576 IKFKDVQA
+576 IKFKDVQS

-592 K
+592 KNETVK

>member
-1 MAFFANLVRLKSS
+1 MKDESGMSLQLLRD
-14 SPSRRQALHFTE
+14 
-26 PIHMENKPLH
+26 ENK
-36 EDQGSSIQKLQQE
+36 KLLE
-49 VENLREMVKHLEY
+49 ALKHLEY
-62 LKTQEKELI
+62 LKKQEQELI
-71 EAKEEAERE
+71 KAKEDAERE

-116 EQKNYVETLRVSA
+116 EQKNFVETLRVSA

-142 SKIESGKMALEEA
+142 SKIESGKMTLEEA

-190 PFLIGDITRLRQI
+190 PFLVGDITRLRQI

-225 KVRDEEGYQI
+225 KVKEEEGYQELQ
-235 VKFSVKDSGIGI
+235 FSVRDSGIGI
-247 PKDKIGILFDAFT
+247 PKEKIGILFDAFT
-260 QADSSTTRRYGGTGL
+260 QADSTTTRRYGGTGL
-275 GLAIAKHLVELMDGK
+275 GLAIAKHLVELMDGR
-290 IWVESQVGKGS
+290 IWVESEVGKGS
-301 TFYFTV
+301 TFFFTIR
-307 KLRTSGIGKTKLYVR
+307 LRTSGIGKTKLYVR

-349 FESWGMIPI
+349 FESWGMVPY
-358 TAKSGQEAL
+358 TAKSGHEAL

-376 YDLAVIDMQMPAMDG
+376 FDLAVIDMQMPSMDG
-391 LELGRSIKEL
+391 LELGRAIKAL

-406 IPLIMLTSLGKINK
+406 VPMIMLTSLGKINK
-420 LPTDVFDS
+420 LPTDVFDA

-435 LAELFEEVLRVIAES
+435 LAELFEEVLRVIAEA

-533 TKAICDKYPET
+533 TKVICEKYAEH

-556 MPGDRER
+556 MPGDKER
-563 YLSAGMVDYLPKP
+563 YLNAGMVDYLPKP
-576 IKFKDVQA
+576 IKFKDVQT

-592 K
+592 KVN

>member
-1 MAFFANLVRLKSS
+1 MENNPQQSHDIQTLLDQIRDLKSE
-14 SPSRRQALHFTE
+14 L
-26 PIHMENKPLH
+26 N
-36 EDQGSSIQKLQQE
+36 
-49 VENLREMVKHLEY
+49 NLEY
-62 LKTQEKELI
+62 LKLQESDLI
-71 EAKEEAERE
+71 KAKEDAEVE

-101 VIGMTSLLLDTNLTV
+101 VIGMTSLLLDTPLTQ
-116 EQKNYVETLRVSA
+116 EQKNYVETLRISS

-142 SKIESGKMALEEA
+142 SKIESGKMAIDEA

-169 FAQKA
+169 FAPKA
-174 IERGIDLL
+174 IEKGIDLL

-190 PFLIGDITRLRQI
+190 PFLVGDVNRLRQI
-203 LINLINN
+203 MVNLINN
-210 AIKFTEEGEVFISIE
+210 AIKFTEEGEIFISIE
-225 KVRDEEGYQI
+225 KIGEGEGYQELQ
-235 VKFSVKDSGIGI
+235 FSIKDSGIGI
-247 PKDKIGILFDAFT
+247 AKEKMDILFEAFT
-260 QADSSTTRRYGGTGL
+260 QADATTTRRYQGTGL
-275 GLAIAKHLVELMDGK
+275 GLAIAKHLINLMGGN
-290 IWVESQVGKGS
+290 IWVESKLGKGS
-301 TFYFTV
+301 TFYFNL
-307 KLRTSGIGKTKLYVR
+307 KLASSGIGKTKLYVR

-349 FESWGMIPI
+349 FESWGMIPF

-367 AIIEEDEEP
+367 EIIEDQEEP
-376 YDLAVIDMQMPAMDG
+376 FELAVVDMQMPAMDG
-391 LELGRSIKEL
+391 LELGKIIKAI

-406 IPLIMLTSLGKINK
+406 IPMIMLTSLGKINK
-420 LPTDVFDS
+420 LPTDIFDA

-435 LAELFEEVLRVIAES
+435 LAELFEEVLRVIAET
-450 RNRRS
+450 RNRR
-455 NLADHNIDKNLAA
+455 NNMADHNIDKNLAE

-477 EDNITNQ
+477 EDNTTNQ
-484 DLVITLLSKMGYK
+484 DLVITLLGKMGYK

-510 MERKKY
+510 LDRKKY

-533 TKAICDKYPET
+533 TKVICDRYPEN

-556 MPGDRER
+556 MTGDRER
-563 YLSAGMVDYLPKP
+563 YLNAGMVDYLPKP
-576 IKFKDVQA
+576 IKFKDVQS

-592 K
+592 KSEIAK